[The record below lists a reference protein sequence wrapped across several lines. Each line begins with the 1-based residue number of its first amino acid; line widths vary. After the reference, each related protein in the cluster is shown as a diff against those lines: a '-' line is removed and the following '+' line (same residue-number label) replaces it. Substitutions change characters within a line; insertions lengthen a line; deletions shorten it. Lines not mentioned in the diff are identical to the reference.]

1 MLDTQSFTFKFSFV
15 IRMMVVTLR
24 QQLVTPSWLTLATM
38 DNKAVDGEKTAGWIA
53 MTVAKSMVVKHLSLS

>member
-24 QQLVTPSWLTLATM
+24 QQLVTPSWFTIATM
-38 DNKAVDGEKTAGWIA
+38 DNKAADGEQQLDG
-53 MTVAKSMVVKHLSLS
+53 SQ